1 MARGKHFPQRGG
13 WLRLATVL
21 VFAYLYA
28 PIAVLVAFSFNSSR
42 LSATWQGTTLSWY
55 AKAFNNPQLLDS
67 LRTSLR
73 IAFVTTVF
81 CAVLGTLAA
90 LVMGRHRFRGKTAVE
105 SVFYLPVVIPE
116 IVVGFASV
124 VFFGLIGFR
133 LGFASVVAAHVA
145 FSLSYVVF
153 VVRAR
158 LSGMD
163 ERLEEA
169 ALDLGATPMKA
180 FFRVTLPLLAPGIV
194 AASLLVFTLSLD
206 DYIIT
211 SFTAG
216 QGVTTLPLL
225 LYSMMKT
232 GVTPEINA
240 VSTVLLAVTVVLAV
254 LSQALQAERKLPAGL
269 KIAGGA
275 VLLVFLAVTIAPP
288 RGTQATTTLN
298 IYIWSNYTSEKLIR
312 EFENRYKCRVNIE
325 TYDSN
330 EALLAK
336 LQTGLTEYD
345 LIVPSDYM
353 VGILIREKLIQPI
366 DRNRLANFGNLDPT
380 FLNRPFDPGNGYS
393 VPYTYVLTG
402 IGYRKDKIRKPVDS
416 WDILWDTDY
425 RNRIAMLDDVREC
438 FGVALRRKG
447 YSLNSKNERELAS
460 AAGLLAEQKKLVKTY
475 DSATFDQLLLSGEAW
490 IVQGYNGQVAK
501 AAKENPNIAFIVP
514 KEGGTR
520 AIDCLAIPKNAP
532 HPELA
537 LRFIDY
543 VLEPEASAEIVKV
556 TGYGTPNPAARPFVP
571 RERLEDPA
579 IYPPREIL
587 DRCEF
592 IEDVG
597 AILGRYD
604 YYWTE
609 VKTK

>member
-1 MARGKHFPQRGG
+1 MKRGNTPTKSGR
-13 WLRLATVL
+13 WLQLATVL
-21 VFAYLYA
+21 VYAYLYA
-28 PIAVLVAFSFNSSR
+28 PIAVLVVFSFNASR
-42 LSATWQGTTLSWY
+42 LNATWQGATLKWY
-55 AKAFNNPQLLDS
+55 AQAFNNAQLLDA

-73 IAFVTTVF
+73 VAFATTVL
-81 CAVLGTLAA
+81 CAVIGTLAA
-90 LVMGRHRFRGKTAVE
+90 LVMGRHRFRGKSVLE

-124 VFFGLIGFR
+124 VFFGLVGFR

-145 FSLSYVVF
+145 FSVSYVVF

-169 ALDLGATPMKA
+169 ARDLGAPPVTA

-194 AASLLVFTLSLD
+194 AAALLVFTLSLD

-216 QGVTTLPLL
+216 QGVTTLPVL

-240 VSTVLLAVTVVLAV
+240 VSTVLLVVTVVLAV
-254 LSQALQAERKLPAGL
+254 LAQALQSEKKIPAGL
-269 KIAGGA
+269 KLAGGA
-275 VLLVFLAVTIAPP
+275 VLAGILVVMFLPG
-288 RGTQATTTLN
+288 RGAQATTTLN
-298 IYIWSNYTSEKLIR
+298 IYIWSNYTSDKLIR
-312 EFENRYKCRVNIE
+312 EFEARYHCRVNIE

-353 VGILIREKLIQPI
+353 VGILIRENLIRPI
-366 DRNRLANFGNLDPT
+366 DRNQVSNFGNLDPS
-380 FLNRPFDPGNGYS
+380 FLNRPFDPGNRFS

-402 IGYRKDKIRKPVDS
+402 IGYRKDKISKPVES
-416 WDILWDTDY
+416 WDILWDPAY

-438 FGVALRRKG
+438 FGAALRRNG
-447 YSLNSKNERELAS
+447 ASLNSRSEAEIRD

-490 IVQGYNGQVAK
+490 LVQGYNGQVAK
-501 AAKENPNIAFIVP
+501 AAKENPNIVFVVP

-543 VLEPEASAEIVKV
+543 VLEPEASAEIVRV
-556 TGYGTPNPAARPFVP
+556 TGYGTPNLAARPFVP
-571 RERLEDPA
+571 RERLDDPA

-609 VKTK
+609 VKTR